1 MCWARLRWV
10 GELPMAGCCRR
21 QVLSLALEK
30 EGPLVTYGCM
40 ASMKTRA
47 GSRDEVVSILL
58 SAVDGLRE
66 AGCDI
71 YLVGLSEDDDVTIW
85 VTEVWRTKEHH
96 DASLELPGA
105 KAAIGEAMPMLTGE
119 FTKQELSVVGG
130 LGL

>member
-1 MCWARLRWV
+1 M
-10 GELPMAGCCRR
+10 
-21 QVLSLALEK
+21 
-30 EGPLVTYGCM
+30 TYGCV

-58 SAVDGLRE
+58 SAVDGLRR

-71 YLVGLSEDDDVTIW
+71 YLVGLSDDDDVTIW
-85 VTEVWRTKEHH
+85 VTEVWKSKEHH
-96 DASLELPGA
+96 DASLQLPEA
-105 KAAIGEAMPMLTGE
+105 KAAISKAMPMLTGE